1 MNPAKLPPPSAKPAP
16 PSVSVALLACP
27 RVQLLDVIGPSD
39 VFAEANRQLG
49 RPGAYRVRVIG
60 TEAGLLKGSSGLRLA
75 VDATVHDRPGRHDT
89 VLVAGSPYVDAMA
102 HDPAVTRW
110 LQAQARSARRIGSV
124 CSGAFVL
131 AAAGLLDGRRVT
143 THWGSAA
150 RLAAEHPLVQVEP
163 DSIHVRDGNLYT
175 SAGVAAGID
184 LALALVEEDHG
195 RELALKVA
203 REMVVFLKRPGGQS
217 QFSAHLAAQTAER
230 SCIRDIQDHVLAHL
244 RSDLSVP
251 ALAARAGMS
260 ERNFARVFRAEAG
273 VTPAAF
279 VEGARIDAA
288 RRLVEESAL
297 PLKSLADRVGYAN
310 LDGFRRAF
318 VRRLATTPA
327 EYRKRFCPD

>member
-1 MNPAKLPPPSAKPAP
+1 MRI
-16 PSVSVALLACP
+16 ALLACP
-27 RVQLLDVIGPSD
+27 RVQLLDVVGPSD
-39 VFAEANRQLG
+39 VFSEANRQLG
-49 RPGAYRVRVIG
+49 RPGAYRVKVIA
-60 TEAGLLKGSSGLRLA
+60 TEPGLLKGSSGLRLA
-75 VDATVHDRPGRHDT
+75 VDTTVQQARGRYDT

-102 HDPAVTRW
+102 EDPAVTRW

-131 AAAGLLDGRRVT
+131 AAAGLLDGRRAT
-143 THWGSAA
+143 THWGSAQ
-150 RLAAEHPLVQVEP
+150 RLAAEHPQVQVEP
-163 DSIHVRDGNLYT
+163 DSIHIRDGNIYT

-217 QFSAHLAAQTAER
+217 QFSAHLAAQTAAQTAAPDGR
-230 SCIRDIQDHVLAHL
+230 NCIREIQEHVLGHL
-244 RSDLSVP
+244 RGDLSVP

-273 VTPAAF
+273 MTPAAF
-279 VEGARIDAA
+279 VEAARIDAA

-327 EYRKRFCPD
+327 EYRKRFCPG

>member
-1 MNPAKLPPPSAKPAP
+1 MR
-16 PSVSVALLACP
+16 VALLACP
-27 RVQLLDVIGPSD
+27 RVQLLDVVGPSD
-39 VFAEANRQLG
+39 VFSEANRQLG
-49 RPGAYRVRVIG
+49 RPGAYRVQVVG
-60 TEAGLLKGSSGLRLA
+60 TAPGLVKGSSGLRLA
-75 VDATVHDRPGRHDT
+75 VDATVQQARGCYDT

-102 HDPAVTRW
+102 EDPAVTRW

-131 AAAGLLDGRRVT
+131 AAAGLLDGRRAT
-143 THWGSAA
+143 THWGSAQ
-150 RLAAEHPLVQVEP
+150 RLAAEHPQVLVEP
-163 DSIHVRDGNLYT
+163 DSIHIRDGNIYT

-217 QFSAHLAAQTAER
+217 QFSAHLAAQTAAPDGR
-230 SCIRDIQDHVLAHL
+230 DCIREIQEHVLSHL
-244 RSDLSVP
+244 RDDLSVP

-273 VTPAAF
+273 MTPAAF
-279 VEGARIDAA
+279 VEAARIDAA

-327 EYRKRFCPD
+327 EYRKRFCPG